1 MKEFRGKLEEGP
13 MKRLPTLAMV
23 GGRCLMFTIQGG
35 GVELFSSEGSFFFQR
50 GVGCGRCFGFKRIR
64 ILCDVAKGRAN
75 DVQSPSLDLRSK
87 RGKSDHETTPCG
99 PPHGHGI
106 LDCPGQLQ
114 HLLLLGLVDL
124 QAVSSQLQQLRLV
137 FLML

>member
-1 MKEFRGKLEEGP
+1 MKEFKGKLEEGP

-23 GGRCLMFTIQGG
+23 GGRCLMFTIKEE
-35 GVELFSSEGSFFFQR
+35 VSSSLAQRAAFFFQR

-75 DVQSPSLDLRSK
+75 DVQSPSLDPRSK

-106 LDCPGQLQ
+106 LDCPGQLR